1 MLRSLRAL
9 TLDAWEDLL
18 RDYPPDPNPSRRVVY
33 QVLGLYL
40 VAGLVL
46 AVNRY
51 AAWKSF
57 GWLPEAWTDGLPKPA
72 IRIWWAWMLV
82 IMYLGPPYL
91 YMRLVLRE
99 GWSDFGFSAKGLWQH
114 LPLYFLFFAIV
125 FPLVVV
131 FSGTEHFLE
140 TYPLAKWASLSW
152 GTLIA
157 WEISYALQFV
167 ALEFF
172 FRGFL
177 VFGPARILGAWVVP
191 VMGMSYLM
199 LHFQKPFLE
208 SMGSIF
214 AGFALGVVALRTRS
228 IYAGMLIHIAVAWS
242 MDLLAMHHKGELAR
256 LVVGG
261 G

>member
-1 MLRSLRAL
+1 MLQLLRTL
-9 TLDAWEDLL
+9 TVDAWESLL
-18 RDYPPDPNPSRRVVY
+18 RDYPPDPKPSRRVMY

-40 VAGLVL
+40 IAGLVL
-46 AVNRY
+46 TVNRY

-57 GWLPEAWTDGLPKPA
+57 GWLPEVWTDGLPKPA
-72 IRIWWAWMLV
+72 VRIWWAWMLV
-82 IMYLGPPYL
+82 ITYTVPPYL
-91 YMRLVLRE
+91 YLRYVMGERL
-99 GWSDFGFSAKGLWQH
+99 SDFGFSAKGFRSH
-114 LPLYFLFFAIV
+114 VPLYLLFFAIV
-125 FPLVVV
+125 FPLVVY
-131 FSGTEHFLE
+131 FSGSDHFLK
-140 TYPLAKWASLSW
+140 TYPLAKFASLSW
-152 GTLIA
+152 GTLIV
-157 WEISYALQFV
+157 WELSYAMQFV

-177 VFGPARILGAWVVP
+177 IFGPARVLGAWVVP

-208 SMGSIF
+208 SIGSIF

-256 LVVGG
+256 LMMGG